1 MTQLRKTVDLTDH
14 DEERQIATGAL
25 LVPDRI
31 DSQGDYFEPA
41 TIERIAH
48 DYMRRLQAGEA
59 TLKLMHAVDAAEKL
73 SLVENRVLDEPETIG
88 ETEHAAGTWIVSV
101 KVADPDVW
109 QLLKDG
115 VLGGFS
121 IGGDNVDGETLPPE
135 EVPDEIE
142 RSDEWPADAPVQRID
157 DVRINEFSAVDRPA
171 VAPAQVEVLKAD
183 LEKEHTDALEAG
195 GEACIQALVERGH
208 DRTDAE
214 RLCAAIHKQELPQ
227 PVKDCKDSVLEDNP
241 GMSESEAIAICRDQL
256 GMAADALKQEDVDTT
271 PPQDVRDAAQTALD
285 TRDDPEVD
293 VSGCGTQTG
302 WTRANQL
309 ASGESLSEETINR
322 IVSFLSRHLAQAPD
336 DLSTLDR
343 DSCQRVMIQAWGGRP
358 GLRWAE
364 SVQEQLANLHGLGVE
379 AYRRAWAAKFEDDH
393 VMTSKGE
400 TTVTKQEYNQGDWV
414 VWEQADGDTRGRVVR
429 SITAEGE
436 TFGDSEYT
444 GDANVPQADEDDP
457 VYLIELWDGFGDDAS
472 ARESNQ
478 SGPDTVHVVH
488 LESRMTEV
496 EDPRDREAAAAGL
509 LERAKSLLTP
519 GSTDDAGDSAE
530 DSEDIDMEKVGRTLS
545 RANVAEAK
553 AVHDA
558 AATMLE
564 REGTPDHTGA
574 RTYSAD
580 PDDEFEMGEH
590 YQKMLRKQDIPM
602 PGQAQ
607 LLYPD
612 RDTAM
617 TVAEDMGL
625 TGVHEH
631 DFDGETFFMPGESH
645 DEFRDAVGD
654 MGQATHGDEEET
666 SANEPAGSGVDT
678 DTTPDDKMTD
688 DTEKTS
694 DEPPA
699 WADAL
704 TEKVEAIEARVDEI
718 DDDAEKMADAP
729 EWAQDLAEK
738 VSDLD
743 ERVDKMATKTADTE
757 QVGGAEKSA
766 ETTDE
771 ASAFKAALGGN

>member
-25 LVPDRI
+25 LVPNRI

-48 DYMRRLQAGEA
+48 DYMRRLQSPDGDA
-59 TLKLMHAVDAAEKL
+59 TLKLMHAVDAADKL
-73 SLVENRVLDEPETIG
+73 SLVENRVLDESETVG
-88 ETEHAAGTWIVSV
+88 ETEHDAGTWIVSV
-101 KVADPDVW
+101 KAEDADVW
-109 QLLKDG
+109 QLLKSG

-121 IGGDNVDGETLPPE
+121 IGGDSVEGVEQSPE
-135 EVPDEIE
+135 DVPDDIE
-142 RSDEWPADAPVQRID
+142 RSAEWPADAPVQRID

-183 LEKEHTDALEAG
+183 LEKEHTDALAEG
-195 GEACIQALVERGH
+195 GEACIEALEERGH
-208 DRTDAE
+208 DRADAE
-214 RLCAAIHKQELPQ
+214 RLCQAMHKADGKQDLP
-227 PVKDCKDSVLEDNP
+227 PEVADCKDSVLADNP

-256 GMAADALKQEDVDTT
+256 GMAANALKQEDVDTT

-285 TRDDPEVD
+285 TRDDPDVD

-322 IVSFLSRHLAQAPD
+322 MVSFLSRHLAQAPD

-343 DSCQRVMIQAWGGRP
+343 DSCQRVMVQAWGGRP

-364 SVQEQLANLHGLGVE
+364 SMQEQLANLHGLGVG
-379 AYRRAWAAKFEDDH
+379 AYRRAWAAKFKNGH

-436 TFGDSEYT
+436 TFDDSEYT

-457 VYLIELWDGFGDDAS
+457 VYLIEVWDGFGDDAS

-519 GSTDDAGDSAE
+519 GSTDDAGNSAE

-545 RANVAEAK
+545 RANEREAK
-553 AVHDA
+553 AAHDA

-564 REGTPDHTGA
+564 RASCPDHSSA
-574 RTYSAD
+574 RTYTAD

-590 YQKMLRKQDIPM
+590 YEKMLAKQDIPM
-602 PGQAQ
+602 PGEAQ
-607 LLYPD
+607 LLYGD
-612 RDTAM
+612 EDTAM
-617 TVAEDMGL
+617 SVAEEMGL
-625 TGVHEH
+625 DGIHEH
-631 DFDGETFFMPGESH
+631 TLDGETFFMPGSSH
-645 DEFRDAVGD
+645 AEFEETMGG
-654 MGQATHGDEEET
+654 MGQGGHDDDHEQGEHE
-666 SANEPAGSGVDT
+666 
-678 DTTPDDKMTD
+678 DDKAQ
-688 DTEKTS
+688 TS
-694 DEPPA
+694 DEPA
-699 WADAL
+699 ESGAGAGADADTDTDTDTD
-704 TEKVEAIEARVDEI
+704 TETKMSDEKLDTII
-718 DDDAEKMADAP
+718 DK
-729 EWAQDLAEK
+729 LN
-738 VSDLD
+738 DLD
-743 ERVDKMATKTADTE
+743 ERVDEIDERVDKVAGKTADSDQVEGGTE
-757 QVGGAEKSA
+757 A
-766 ETTDE
+766 ETTE
-771 ASAFKAALGGN
+771 ASETEKFLTGLTGGR